1 MGLRMMGN
9 TIWGKMRK
17 NLRREKLVF
26 KIVEF
31 VWKLLDIVAVIEIL
45 ICGEIQDHVTLTTP
59 MATPMATP
67 NPKNI

>member
-1 MGLRMMGN
+1 MGLRMMEN

-17 NLRREKLVF
+17 NLRREKRVF

-31 VWKLLDIVAVIEIL
+31 VWKLLDVVAVIEIL
-45 ICGEIQDHVTLTTP
+45 ICDEIQDHVTLTTP
-59 MATPMATP
+59 